1 MSFVKLTDHQAV
13 TLDYSDTIEWDLTR
27 TMSAKREES
36 VKLVRKSDIKDKDAS
51 LKCNKMKLKIA
62 NSYLNKYIKYMP

>member
-13 TLDYSDTIEWDLTR
+13 TFDYSDTIEWDLTR

-36 VKLVRKSDIKDKDAS
+36 LKLVQRNRDINDKDAS
-51 LKCNKMKLKIA
+51 LKCKTVKQQIA
-62 NSYLNKYIKYMP
+62 NKYLFK